1 MDEKTRQSLS
11 NPSTW
16 TRGAVMLLFFVLLAV
31 VTPLLVL
38 VSLVGWIGLLFNGR
52 TPEPV
57 VEFGQSLADWYART
71 ARYLTGNAR
80 RRPFPFEDMDCPA
93 DEPGVTRTARPG
105 AAKPSAPASQPVGGS
120 PASHSPARSG
130 QPDRSGSEPEPALG
144 GKSAGRKKASGKKS
158 SQKKATRKKASK
170 KSTAK
175 KAGKKSAGKRSD
187 AGKSTGSPAV
197 GESTSESAGTQSA
210 PADQGG
216 SNRDD

>member
-1 MDEKTRQSLS
+1 
-11 NPSTW
+11 
-16 TRGAVMLLFFVLLAV
+16 VLLAV

-93 DEPGVTRTARPG
+93 DDPGVGRTARPG
-105 AAKPSAPASQPVGGS
+105 VSKSAEPASKPVDEPADKSSDKSGEPGRSGSRPEPSVAAKPASKSKP
-120 PASHSPARSG
+120 
-130 QPDRSGSEPEPALG
+130 G
-144 GKSAGRKKASGKKS
+144 GKKA
-158 SQKKATRKKASK
+158 SQKKAGQKKASKKSTRKKASK
-170 KSTAK
+170 KSAGK
-175 KAGKKSAGKRSD
+175 KAGAD
-187 AGKSTGSPAV
+187 KSTGNQAT
-197 GESTSESAGTQSA
+197 GEQPGEKAGTESASVDRGE
-210 PADQGG
+210 